1 MSASS
6 KIGAI
11 KRKYQVKIKIAQREA
26 AKDIAQVIVDFI
38 KLRTQEEGQGTKGA
52 LKPLSESY
60 IEQRKGNL
68 AFFTTPDGRK
78 VPYTP
83 KKKPKLSSKTS
94 PEKSNATATGQMI
107 DALKGFSK
115 GNIATVIVKDST
127 RRKEL
132 IGGKSGLTND
142 EVREFYE
149 ANGRE
154 FLKLS
159 ESEKSDLVDEATRLI
174 KARLKDLL

>member
-11 KRKYQVKIKIAQREA
+11 KRKYQVKIRIAQREA
-26 AKDIAQVIVDFI
+26 AKEIAQIIVLFI
-38 KLRTQEEGQGTKGA
+38 KMRTQGEGDGTNGK
-52 LKPLSESY
+52 LKELSESY

-68 AFFTTPDGRK
+68 AFFTKDGK
-78 VPYTP
+78 KIPYKPT
-83 KKKPKLSSKTS
+83 KKPKLSGKTS

-115 GNIATVIVKDST
+115 GNTATVIVKDSS

-132 IGGKSGLTND
+132 MGGESGLNNN
-142 EVREFYE
+142 EVREFFE
-149 ANGRE
+149 SNGRE

-159 ESEKSDLVDEATRLI
+159 ESEKSDLVDEATRII